1 MELHFSLEAQS
12 EICDDGHKKLVLETL
27 VSETPRHRMARIPLP
42 GTGGSLPNMC
52 KQGYAPQPGR
62 AYEAA
67 ARITGSCTHAVAYTG
82 PVRYTRRSRSL
93 SRFLCA
99 PRVCHSWA
107 LGVYAL
113 IALTDTSDWVNP
125 GSSYRESQGRL
136 WRSGETSGSQG
147 GQYPA
152 LCGATRRESSLG
164 DYDNLSSART
174 ISYHRWVR
182 FLMFHSPR
190 GLPQPSAS
198 LRSR

>member
-1 MELHFSLEAQS
+1 
-12 EICDDGHKKLVLETL
+12 
-27 VSETPRHRMARIPLP
+27 
-42 GTGGSLPNMC
+42 MC

-113 IALTDTSDWVNP
+113 IALTGHLT
-125 GSSYRESQGRL
+125 GSTQVVHTGRAKAACGGRERP
-136 WRSGETSGSQG
+136 
-147 GQYPA
+147 PA
-152 LCGATRRESSLG
+152 AKADSTPLCAVVEVVSCGTFL
-164 DYDNLSSART
+164 DNLSSART

-198 LRSR
+198 LRSRCDDGRTGRRRRTKTCWASPTVGFCS